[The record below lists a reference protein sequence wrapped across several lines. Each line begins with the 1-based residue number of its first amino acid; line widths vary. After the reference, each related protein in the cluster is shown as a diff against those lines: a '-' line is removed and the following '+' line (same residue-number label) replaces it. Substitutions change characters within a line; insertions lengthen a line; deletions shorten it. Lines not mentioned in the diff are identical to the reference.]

1 MLFDV
6 FPSNFS
12 HAMYGV
18 SLRFYQQEFLHLS
31 HVWSDI
37 LIFPRNSLSPSLVI
51 HKERLCPEEQP
62 WDNQDT
68 YYLLTLETLW
78 SAQGNFDMHE
88 SPEKLLGP
96 HGTFVPPYYTI
107 QNEIWFVD

>member
-68 YYLLTLETLW
+68 YYSLTLRSGQL
-78 SAQGNFDMHE
+78 NFDIKE
-88 SPEKLLGP
+88 WSIFEDGRDPPSIVRSP
-96 HGTFVPPYYTI
+96 PP
-107 QNEIWFVD
+107 WHFW